1 MSTMNEAD
9 EILTAAEVAKI
20 WKTTPSTILQW
31 FHAGKIPA
39 EMAEGRVIRFS
50 KQAVAA
56 ALKSRAMKE
65 VAR

>member
-1 MSTMNEAD
+1 MNGAD
-9 EILTAAEVAKI
+9 EILTAREVAKI
-20 WKTTPSTILQW
+20 YKTTPSTVLQW

-50 KQAVAA
+50 KVRVAD
-56 ALKSRAMKE
+56 ALLKRVETQKAE